1 MSQLTEDTLVLGT
14 QSPPTHAATN
24 LGLISP
30 RELDRELFD
39 VLYSRRAH
47 ELITFFYRRTRN
59 ADAAAEL
66 LAETFAIAAL
76 RRRNDADLELHPAG
90 WLRNIAK
97 LELSRYF
104 RRLDIELRA
113 VTRLHMEI
121 PRLTETEIIVL
132 DAEIHEERNTRL
144 GS

>member
-1 MSQLTEDTLVLGT
+1 MLGT
-14 QSPPTHAATN
+14 R
-24 LGLISP
+24 SP
-30 RELDRELFD
+30 RTIASVNSGLATAAELDLELFD
-39 VLYSRRAH
+39 VLYGRRAH

-66 LAETFAIAAL
+66 LAETFAVGVL
-76 RRRNDADLELHPAG
+76 RRRNDPELSVHNPE

-104 RRLDIELRA
+104 RKLEVELVTVNRLG
-113 VTRLHMEI
+113 MEI

-132 DAEIHEERNTRL
+132 DAEIHLERNLRL

>member
-1 MSQLTEDTLVLGT
+1 MLGT
-14 QSPPTHAATN
+14 QTPPTAPLLN
-24 LGLISP
+24 LGLVSP
-30 RELDRELFD
+30 RELDGELFD
-39 VLYSRRAH
+39 LLYGRRAH

-66 LAETFAIAAL
+66 LAETFAIAVL
-76 RRRNDADLELHPAG
+76 RRRNNVDLALNPAE

-104 RRLDIELRA
+104 RKLDVEVIAVNRLQMD
-113 VTRLHMEI
+113 I
-121 PRLTETEIIVL
+121 PRLTDTEIIVL

>member
-1 MSQLTEDTLVLGT
+1 MLGT
-14 QSPPTHAATN
+14 QTLPPHPSVN
-24 LGLISP
+24 LGLATA
-30 RELDRELFD
+30 RHLDRELFE
-39 VLYSRRAH
+39 VLYGRRAH

-76 RRRNDADLELHPAG
+76 RRRSDPELSVRDSE
-90 WLRNIAK
+90 WMRNIAK

-104 RRLDIELRA
+104 RKLDVELKA
-113 VTRLHMEI
+113 VNQLNMDI
-121 PRLTETEIIVL
+121 PRLTETEIVVL
-132 DAEIHEERNTRL
+132 EAEIHEARNSRL